1 MRCETEDSAV
11 QQIGVMSIK
20 ALNYT
25 YEVMD
30 AIEEYYGDNPR
41 LQVEIFH
48 ELYKSTHDVR
58 YMNKYEKLCA
68 ENLLCP
74 NCLSELTS
82 NSHTERHGE
91 NYTYDE
97 TMTEYVCDYCDIN
110 EEN

>member
-1 MRCETEDSAV
+1 MRCETEGLAV
-11 QQIGVMSIK
+11 QQIGVISIK

-30 AIEEYYGDNPR
+30 AIEEYYGCDPR

-48 ELYKSTHDVR
+48 ELYKNTHDVR

-74 NCLSELTS
+74 NCFSDLKKRKFHERKGDDLTFDEEV
-82 NSHTERHGE
+82 TEFYC
-91 NYTYDE
+91 NI
-97 TMTEYVCDYCDIN
+97 CDAT
-110 EEN
+110 